1 MFNRNF
7 NPETVALDEDI
18 TVERTG
24 STTVLN
30 VPRNLSDFRGEPQPA
45 NLGQQLR
52 QFARAWF

>member
-30 VPRNLSDFRGEPQPA
+30 VPRSLADFRGESQPA

-52 QFARAWF
+52 QLARTWF